1 MLERRKLAD
10 MRLTGTKKEISY
22 SLAVLMF
29 RGCLWQTDKVYHPL
43 EEPGQ
48 FAYLLHDVTAPI
60 DVPDKKDVETA
71 EYKRLVGET

>member
-10 MRLTGTKKEISY
+10 MRLTGTKEEISY

-29 RGCLWQTDKVYHPL
+29 RGSLWTTDKMYHPL

-48 FAYLLHDVTAPI
+48 FAYFLSDVTAPI
-60 DVPDKKDVETA
+60 NVPDKKDIETA
-71 EYKRLVGET
+71 EYKRLVGE